1 MKFSQ
6 LSEEE
11 DLGASGNQ
19 VVFRLLDAEVGGG
32 GSRRKKI
39 SRFDFNVVLES
50 EPPPHLHLQ
59 KNCSKLTVLIS
70 QPFHDGRTS
79 STS

>member
-39 SRFDFNVVLES
+39 SRFDFDVVS
-50 EPPPHLHLQ
+50 R
-59 KNCSKLTVLIS
+59 V
-70 QPFHDGRTS
+70 RTS
-79 STS
+79 TSSAPLEKLLRSFSFNLSTLP